1 MQSKINFKAEKGK
14 RYMLEIVSD
23 GMQTVFLTDDAEE
36 ADRFFERMK
45 NSGYDIENIDG
56 NRIWTMEL
64 NVNGLVLIMSEA
76 NDGTLVL
83 NGKQYDLKNVRR
95 MTLHNFKEKWIEI
108 EFRKEAPGYG
118 KTVRCP
124 IYVQKQYNELS
135 DFLEDGGRADIGLKS
150 CD

>member
-1 MQSKINFKAEKGK
+1 MPNKTNFKAEKGK
-14 RYMLEIVSD
+14 RYMLETVSD
-23 GMQTVFLTDDAEE
+23 GMQTVFLTDGADE

-56 NRIWTMEL
+56 DRLWTMEL
-64 NVNGLVLIMSEA
+64 DINGLVLIMSEA

-83 NGKQYDLKNVRR
+83 NEKQYDLKNVRR

-108 EFRKEAPGYG
+108 EFRKEVPGYG
-118 KTVRCP
+118 KTVRYP
-124 IYVQKQYNELS
+124 IYDQEKYDALS
-135 DFLEDGGRADIGLKS
+135 DFLEDGGRVAIGLES